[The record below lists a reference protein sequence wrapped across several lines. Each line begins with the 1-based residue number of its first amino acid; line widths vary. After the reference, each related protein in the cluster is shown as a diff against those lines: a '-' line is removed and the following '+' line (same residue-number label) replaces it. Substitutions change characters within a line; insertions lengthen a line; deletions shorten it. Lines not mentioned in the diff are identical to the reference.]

1 MTRAKG
7 RQPMKLLI
15 VEDDLKG
22 AHILK
27 RGLEEEAFTVDV
39 VGDGAA
45 AEAAVASADYDLI
58 VLDWMLPGK
67 PGLEICRDLRLKQ
80 VTVPILMLTAKDALE
95 DRVAGLNTGADD
107 YVTKP
112 FAFWELVARIRALIR
127 RARSAR
133 PPLVRLADLVVDPV
147 SHDVSRGGR
156 RVDLT
161 ATEYAV
167 LDVLV
172 QHAGRVVTRAQLTQ
186 RVWGASPADAANLVE
201 VYVSRLRKKLDDG
214 EAVPLLQTVRGRGYC
229 LRGDAS

>member
-1 MTRAKG
+1 
-7 RQPMKLLI
+7 MKLLI
-15 VEDDLKG
+15 VEDDTKG
-22 AHILK
+22 AQILK

-45 AEAAVASADYDLI
+45 AEAAVAASDYDLI

-67 PGLEICRDLRLKQ
+67 PGLEVCRDLRLKQ

-95 DRVAGLNTGADD
+95 DRIAGLNTGADD

-127 RARSAR
+127 RARDAR
-133 PPLVRLADLVVDPV
+133 SPLFRLADLVVDPV
-147 SHDVSRGGR
+147 RHDVSRGDR
-156 RVDLT
+156 RLELT

-172 QHAGRVVTRAQLTQ
+172 QHAGRVVTKAQLEQ
-186 RVWGASPADAANLVE
+186 QVWGEAPGDASSLVE
-201 VYVSRLRKKLDDG
+201 VYVSRLRKKIDEG
-214 EAVPLLQTVRGRGYC
+214 TSVPLLHTVRGRGYC
-229 LRGDAS
+229 LRKEPS